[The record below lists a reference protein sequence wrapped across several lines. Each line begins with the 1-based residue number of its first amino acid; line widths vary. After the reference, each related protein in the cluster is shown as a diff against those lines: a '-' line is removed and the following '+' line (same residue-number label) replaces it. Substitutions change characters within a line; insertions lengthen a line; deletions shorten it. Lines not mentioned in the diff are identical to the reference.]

1 MNNILSYMICLQKNN
16 ANEQDYKQ
24 IIINLTNEIND
35 IKDEL
40 EEYKK
45 FHDAILENNVIQE
58 KFEDYEEIIKKLKK
72 ENNTL
77 QKKINVLDDSKKK
90 N

>member
-1 MNNILSYMICLQKNN
+1 MFSNMICLPKNN
-16 ANEQDYKQ
+16 VNVQDYKQ
-24 IIINLTNEIND
+24 IIINLTNEINN

-40 EEYKK
+40 KEYKN
-45 FHDAILENNVIQE
+45 FHDAIIENNVIQE
-58 KFEDYEEIIKKLKK
+58 KFENYEEIIEKLKK

-77 QKKINVLDDSKKK
+77 QKKINVLVSIKK

>member
-1 MNNILSYMICLQKNN
+1 MICLQKNN

-40 EEYKK
+40 EEYKN